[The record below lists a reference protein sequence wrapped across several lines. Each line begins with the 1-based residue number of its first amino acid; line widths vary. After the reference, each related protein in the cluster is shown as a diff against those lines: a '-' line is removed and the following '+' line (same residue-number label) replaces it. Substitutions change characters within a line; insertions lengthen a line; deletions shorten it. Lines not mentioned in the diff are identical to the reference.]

1 MNVYSGSNDVSQQ
14 ISKKKTEIY
23 LRIFDVFTFWWGIAP
38 SWQHL
43 AVDFCYPSLVELYY
57 SLMIPLDKE
66 ALKKKTFV
74 TLSRIWP
81 LRGAGGGGEGRQGA
95 RGGVNLLKKICGE
108 NLFYR

>member
-14 ISKKKTEIY
+14 ISKRKTEIY

-81 LRGAGGGGEGRQGA
+81 LRGAGGGEGRQGA